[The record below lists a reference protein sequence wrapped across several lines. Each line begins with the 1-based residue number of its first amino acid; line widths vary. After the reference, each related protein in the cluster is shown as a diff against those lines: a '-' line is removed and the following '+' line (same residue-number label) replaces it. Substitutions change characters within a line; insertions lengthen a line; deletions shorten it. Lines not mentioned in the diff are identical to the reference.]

1 MPVEGFY
8 VKRTIIS
15 LSLLVAFAGF
25 AAAQGPPTTPTAAPP
40 SSGRDVAVFNMAKV
54 QKEFQKWDVFTKQLQ
69 VMRVEE
75 AKKLVVLQAQIA
87 DIKTKIENP
96 ATLNRDVLDKQG
108 VALTRQLQD
117 MDAEVRKKI
126 DKMSTDALQTL
137 HDDIR
142 RVVDAVAK
150 TNNFG
155 LVMAYPDATTEEE
168 RRSPVFYDMKL
179 RPTAAMPFYVGPGN
193 DITDAV
199 IATLNIHC
207 KPPAGSVVTPA
218 SATTPATAPGAGPA
232 GTPRP

>member
-15 LSLLVAFAGF
+15 LSLLAAFAVY
-25 AAAQGPPTTPTAAPP
+25 ALAQGPPTTPTAAPP
-40 SSGRDVAVFNMAKV
+40 TSGRDVAVFNMAKV

-75 AKKLVVLQAQIA
+75 AKKLVAIQAQIA
-87 DIKTKIENP
+87 DLKMKLDNP
-96 ATLNRDVLDKQG
+96 ATLNRDVLEKQG
-108 VALTRQLQD
+108 VVLTRQLQD
-117 MDAEVRKKI
+117 LDAEVRKKI

-155 LVMAYPDATTEEE
+155 LVMAYPDATTDEEK
-168 RRSPVFYDMKL
+168 RSPVYFDMKL

-207 KPPAGSVVTPA
+207 KPTGLAVTPA